1 MIESANVATRKSSKL
16 DVGCHLFEVQK
27 LLVFS
32 FILLFPL
39 ITFAQTQEKENLP
52 SPRGA
57 FLRSL
62 VMPGWGHYYADNDNW
77 NRGKYHLAGEA
88 VLLLSYFGL
97 DARANMLENDY
108 TTLAL
113 SKAGTDLDGKSRDY
127 LIAVGNFDNL
137 EEYNLYQARTRNW
150 DNIFPETPAYN
161 WTWEDGAFRD
171 QYQDARERVDRN
183 RSQLPTLVA
192 LMVTNR
198 LISGISAFV
207 QARNRLEMM
216 PEASFSYLNE
226 FGEPGITANLRFNF

>member
-1 MIESANVATRKSSKL
+1 MKPNTLENRIKSILNIEYSIFMILFALIFAT
-16 DVGCHLFEVQK
+16 GAEAQVQ
-27 LLVFS
+27 
-32 FILLFPL
+32 
-39 ITFAQTQEKENLP
+39 QKEDLP

-62 VMPGWGHYYADNDNW
+62 VMPGWGHYYADNENW

-113 SKAGTDLDGKSRDY
+113 SKAGTELSGKSRDY
-127 LIAVGNFDNL
+127 LIAIGNYDNL
-137 EEYNLYQARTRNW
+137 AEYNLAQARTRNW
-150 DNIFPETPAYN
+150 DRIYPETPEYN
-161 WTWEDGAFRD
+161 WSWQNSDFRN
-171 QYQDARERVDRN
+171 QYQDARERVDKS

-207 QARNRLEMM
+207 QARNRLEIM